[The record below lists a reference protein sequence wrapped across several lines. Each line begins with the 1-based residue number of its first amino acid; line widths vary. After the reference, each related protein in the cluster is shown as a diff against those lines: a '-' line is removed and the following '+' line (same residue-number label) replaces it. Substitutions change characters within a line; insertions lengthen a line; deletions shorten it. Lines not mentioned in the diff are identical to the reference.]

1 MNKVSKTQDQ
11 VNKMSYKLYYDGG
24 SRQNPGKSGCGWII
38 ESDSD
43 DEVSGFKYLG
53 IGSNN
58 EAEYKGLVHGL
69 ENLVDI
75 INEHKPTDPVE
86 ITVYGDSLLVT
97 NQMNGTWKINFEH
110 LRKLNK
116 YAKDLVDD
124 LKKNYKVSV
133 KYVHIKRDLNY
144 KADMLAN
151 KAIDLE
157 Q

>member
-1 MNKVSKTQDQ
+1 
-11 VNKMSYKLYYDGG
+11 VNKMSYTLYYDGG
-24 SRQNPGKSGCGWII
+24 SRKNPGKSGCGWII
-38 ESDSD
+38 EWDSD
-43 DEVSGFKYLG
+43 HETSVENEVSGFKYLG

-75 INEHKPTDPVE
+75 INEHKPVDPIE

-116 YAKDLVDD
+116 YAKDLVDG
-124 LKKNYKVSV
+124 LKKNYKISV

-157 Q
+157 QH